1 MHVQDYSKRGSVILL
16 SASEFLGFLKIWDHA
31 GSVLKKHNRRRFLGE
46 ESDIV
51 WGTTKTGLVITGLD
65 PPGQMGTMDSRWHH
79 PLPEGTARGEF

>member
-16 SASEFLGFLKIWDHA
+16 SASAFLDFLKIWDHA
-31 GSVLKKHNRRRFLGE
+31 GSVLKKHNCRCLLGE

-51 WGTTKTGLVITGLD
+51 RGITKTSLVITGLD

-79 PLPEGTARGEF
+79 PLPEGTAWGEF